1 MARIFESK
9 KRELKIL
16 AYAMIA
22 FVVVLIPL
30 VFFAGP
36 AFIFSFCLGYIVCL
50 LNILF
55 SVFSIRWG
63 FRKKSAT
70 FYKVVWGGM
79 LMRLL
84 LFSVIFIALRKFT
97 SLPVSGF
104 LISFVLFYL
113 YLQYQ
118 EVRLINETLNKDKK

>member
-1 MARIFESK
+1 MATTLERK
-9 KRELKIL
+9 KRELEVL
-16 AYAMIA
+16 VYTMIA
-22 FVVVLIPL
+22 FVVILIPL
-30 VFFAGP
+30 IFFTSLP
-36 AFIFSFCLGYIVCL
+36 FVFSFCLGYLVCL
-50 LNILF
+50 ANILF
-55 SVFSIRWG
+55 SVSSIRWG

-79 LMRLL
+79 LMRLV
-84 LFSVIFIALRKFT
+84 LFSVVFIALRKFT

-118 EVRLINETLNKDKK
+118 EIRLVNETLNKAEK